1 MTRKNAR
8 RAALAAA
15 VLTLALAAPAGAA
28 VQVGSSGWLWGNPLP
43 QGNTVN
49 ALSFSGSA
57 GYAVGEFGTILRTS
71 DGGTV
76 WTGLQSGT
84 FTNLTEVQ
92 AIDSDSLFAGGG
104 CVGRRSD
111 DGGATAV
118 RVAFTPVESS
128 CTQPLAAAWW
138 VNEQTGYIV
147 LEDGTTLRTDNKG
160 DTFAQKVAVT
170 GTRAAGGGARVN
182 DIRFLDANTGIAA
195 TDNGKL
201 YRTTDA
207 ANSWAEVSSNQR
219 PVRKLLFLD
228 DKRGFAVGAQSL
240 FMATTDGGV
249 SWSAKGLAL
258 PSPLNLTDVSCASP
272 TTCIM
277 ATGSPQLVRTGDGGE
292 TGTLV
297 APSDSP
303 LNAAGYAS
311 ATRVAALG
319 GAGSTRISD
328 DGGTNFA
335 AIGGRLPGTY
345 SRMVAG
351 PPGVA
356 FAPGEKGALA
366 KTTDAGANWTR
377 VSVSTPNNVIDVAFP
392 RELEGFALDSA
403 GGLFRTGDGGATW
416 RALDTGTTARP
427 SAVEATASKVVLTAG
442 PRGVR
447 RSTDNG
453 DSFSAVRGG
462 INDAFVG
469 DLDAAGSAL
478 FAYGFQDVWR
488 STDSGRT
495 WTVVRKPGKYARQRN
510 GRLVNRKGIRHV
522 DFVNAGFG
530 YLLDQNGMLYRTANG
545 GRTWTAL
552 LSTGSGGA
560 YGMAFGSTSSGYL
573 IVPRFGDTSAG
584 FLLRTKDSGKTW
596 APEFVVSSR
605 INAEGVA
612 AGGGGTDYLLG
623 GGSNLLFTKTGGL
636 TGATSRLS
644 ITTRQRSFKKAPKT
658 SITVTGKLDPTLG
671 SDQVTVSHLPP
682 GSTRWRTQTVKVAA
696 NGAYT
701 TSWRLSKGTSSFVAQ
716 WSGNF
721 KNAGAGTTPLT
732 VKVAK

>member
-1 MTRKNAR
+1 MNPVYAV
-8 RAALAAA
+8 RAALGAAA
-15 VLTLALAAPAGAA
+15 LTLALAAPAGAA

-43 QGNTVN
+43 QGNTIS
-49 ALSFSGSA
+49 ALSFQGTS
-57 GYAVGEFGTILRTS
+57 GYAVGEFGTILSTT
-71 DGGTV
+71 DGGTS

-92 AIDSDSLFAGGG
+92 AIDADSLFAGGG

-111 DGGATAV
+111 DRGATGV

-147 LEDGTTLRTDNKG
+147 LDDGTTLRTDNKG

-170 GTRAAGGGARVN
+170 GTRAAGGGARVS
-182 DIRFLDANTGIAA
+182 DIRFIDANTGIAA

-207 ANSWAEVSSNQR
+207 ANSWAEVGSNQR

-228 DKRGFAVGAQSL
+228 DKRGVAVGAQSL
-240 FMATTDGGV
+240 FMTTTDGGV
-249 SWSAKGLAL
+249 TWSAKGLAL
-258 PSPLNLTDVSCASP
+258 PSPLNLTDVSCASAS
-272 TTCIM
+272 TCVM
-277 ATGSPQLVRTGDGGE
+277 ATGSPQLVRTSDGGE

-297 APSDSP
+297 APSDAPLFAAAFASP
-303 LNAAGYAS
+303 
-311 ATRVAALG
+311 TRVAALG

-328 DGGTNFA
+328 DGGANFA
-335 AIGGRLPGTY
+335 AVGGRLSGTY

-356 FAPGEKGALA
+356 FAPGAKGALA
-366 KTTDAGANWTR
+366 KTTDSGTNWTR
-377 VSVSTPNNVIDVAFP
+377 VSVSTPNDVLDVSFT
-392 RELEGFALDSA
+392 REQEGFALDSA
-403 GGLFRTGDGGATW
+403 GGLFRTADGGATW

-427 SAVEATASKVVLTAG
+427 TAVEASGSRIVLIAG

-447 RSTDNG
+447 RSSDNG

-469 DLDAAGSAL
+469 DLDAAGSAML
-478 FAYGFQDVWR
+478 AYGTQDVWR

-495 WTVVRKPGKYARQRN
+495 WTAVRKPGKYVVRN
-510 GRLVNRKGIRHV
+510 GRRVNRKGIRHV
-522 DFVNAGFG
+522 DFVNAGYG

-552 LSTGSGGA
+552 LSTGNGGA
-560 YGMAFGSTSSGYL
+560 YGMAFGSTSKGYL
-573 IVPRFGDTSAG
+573 IIPRFGDTSAG
-584 FLLRTKDSGKTW
+584 FLLRTRDSGKTW
-596 APEFVVSSR
+596 APEFVVSSQ

-623 GGSNLLFTKTGGL
+623 GGANLLFTKTGGL
-636 TGATSRLS
+636 TGESSKLS

-658 SITVTGKLDPTLG
+658 SITVTGKLQPTLG
-671 SDQVTVSHLPP
+671 SDQVTVSQLPP
-682 GSTRWRTQTVKVAA
+682 GSTRWRSQTVKIAA

-701 TSWRLSKGTSSFVAQ
+701 TSWRLVKGTSTFVAQ

-721 KNAGAGTTPLT
+721 KNAGAGTAPLT
-732 VKVAK
+732 VKVGK